1 MTTPRPLIHVRL
13 YADRCASIHAPGD
26 HAVTAIT
33 AHAVEP
39 GETVE
44 RLVCRLMEIGEFK
57 QPHGYRPGPDS
68 RIELQYVAGT
78 EPELTPEQVAAAND
92 PIF

>member
-1 MTTPRPLIHVRL
+1 MTTPRPLIHVLLRVQ
-13 YADRCASIHAPGD
+13 ANM
-26 HAVTAIT
+26 VTAIT

-44 RLVCRLMEIGEFK
+44 HLVCRLMEIGEFK
-57 QPHGYRPGPDS
+57 QPHGHRPGPDS

-78 EPELTPEQVAAAND
+78 EPELTPEQVAAANE

>member
-1 MTTPRPLIHVRL
+1 MTTPRPLIHVLLRVQ
-13 YADRCASIHAPGD
+13 ANM
-26 HAVTAIT
+26 VTTIT

-44 RLVCRLMEIGEFK
+44 HLVCRLMEIGEFK
-57 QPHGYRPGPDS
+57 QPHGHRPGPDS

-78 EPELTPEQVAAAND
+78 EPELTPEQVAAANE

>member
-13 YADRCASIHAPGD
+13 YAEKNMGD

-44 RLVCRLMEIGEFK
+44 HLVCRLMEIGEFK